1 MSLITLN
8 TTGQTQA
15 FIGGEYTVRTLLAG
29 GTATL
34 KFRFPAGD
42 VSFSEFPSS
51 VLVEGVQTLTL
62 PSCILEL
69 TKTGAAK
76 VEIDVNGNSSPGI
89 FN

>member
-1 MSLITLN
+1 MSLITLS

-15 FIGGEYTVRTLLAG
+15 FVGGQYTVRTLLAG

-34 KFRFPAGD
+34 KFRFPSGD
-42 VSFSEFPSS
+42 ASFGEFPSS
-51 VLVEGVQTLTL
+51 VLVEGVQTLNL

-69 TKTGAAK
+69 TKTGSAT
-76 VEIDVNGNSSPGI
+76 VEIDINGNSSPGL

>member
-15 FIGGEYTVRTLLAG
+15 FIGGEYTVRPILRG

-34 KFRFPAGD
+34 KFRFPNGD
-42 VSFSEFPSS
+42 SSFGDFDGG
-51 VLVEGVQTLTL
+51 VLTDVAKTLNL